1 MKKKVLVVMGILG
14 MALAFTACGKGKVPA
29 PNSERENIRAE
40 KEETVKTKTPNAG
53 SDTMSDLKD
62 TPKNPD
68 KDAGTVEEKSKLG
81 YTMMYDPKLLT
92 LDDTGEADV
101 YTYQTTESLKAPV
114 YFTIQS
120 YKDMDADTLMD
131 GLVLQNDQEKDD
143 VEVTGFGA
151 DSIEGK
157 QLRVDKD
164 VNGVEQEQ
172 VFYVIP
178 NGQGSLLVEIV
189 GYEGMP
195 QEAES
200 AFEAMAGTFE
210 LLQK

>member
-1 MKKKVLVVMGILG
+1 MKKKVLVVMGVLV
-14 MALAFTACGKGKVPA
+14 MALAFTACGKEKAPA
-29 PNSERENIRAE
+29 SNGEKEHVSAE
-40 KEETVKTKTPNAG
+40 KEENVKPGTPNTGADTT
-53 SDTMSDLKD
+53 SDPKD
-62 TPKNPD
+62 TPKEPD
-68 KDAGTVEEKSKLG
+68 KDAGTAGEKSKLG
-81 YTMMYDPKLLT
+81 YTMTYDPKLFT
-92 LDDTGEADV
+92 LDASGEADV
-101 YTYQTTESLKAPV
+101 YTYQSTESLKAPV

-151 DSIEGK
+151 DNVKVK
-157 QLRVDKD
+157 QLCVDKD

-172 VFYVIP
+172 VFYVVP

-200 AFEAMAGTFE
+200 AFEDMAGTFQ